1 MSIQAIKGV
10 KDILPEDMPAWQH
23 LEATA
28 RALFEDYGFSEIR
41 VPIFEYTEL
50 FARSIGASTDI
61 VEKEMYTFEDRDGR
75 KITLRPEGTAGVVRA
90 FVEHTMYADRALA
103 KLYYLGPMFR
113 HERPQKGRYRQF
125 YQIGVEALG
134 TDHPH
139 VDIEVLAMLH
149 SLFVRLGIAGL
160 GLQINSLGDGA
171 CRGMYRDAL
180 KQYLKAKLPALC
192 SDCQRRY
199 ETNPLRVLDCKVDAD
214 KFGDSPVMLDY
225 LCESCKAHFET
236 VETGLK
242 TLGIPFAVNPR
253 LVRGLDY
260 YTRTTFELVM
270 GHAGAQN
277 TVAAG
282 GRYDGLVKEIG
293 GPATPGIGF
302 ALGVE
307 RAVSLMNTGAI
318 LASKPSVYIAA
329 LGGGAVALVMPV
341 INELRQSG
349 VRVDTDYSGASLKSQ
364 MKKADKSGSGHTLI
378 IGEQEITNGKAILRN
393 MQTKEQ
399 VEVSIGNIVEALM
412 SKFPGRR
419 RPRAG

>member
-10 KDILPEDMPAWQH
+10 KDILPSDVSVWQH

-28 RALFEDYGFSEIR
+28 RRLFEDYGFSEIR

-50 FARSIGASTDI
+50 FARSIGVSTDI
-61 VEKEMYTFEDRDGR
+61 VEKEMYTFQDRDGK

-90 FVEHTMYADRALA
+90 FIEHKMYADSQLT

-125 YQIGVEALG
+125 YQIGIEALG
-134 TDHPH
+134 IDHPH

-149 SLFVRLGIAGL
+149 SLFTRLNVAGL
-160 GLQINSLGDGA
+160 SLQINSLGDGA
-171 CRGMYRDAL
+171 CRGVYRDAL
-180 KQYLKAKLPALC
+180 KKYLKGKLPALC
-192 SDCQRRY
+192 ADCQRRY

-225 LCESCKAHFET
+225 LCDPCRQHFKI
-236 VETGLK
+236 VEAGLK
-242 TLGIPFAVNPR
+242 RLGVPFQINPR

-270 GHAGAQN
+270 DHAGAQN

-282 GRYDGLVKEIG
+282 GRYDGLVQEIG
-293 GPATPGIGF
+293 GPSTPGIGF

-307 RAVSLMNTGAI
+307 RTISLISTGAT
-318 LASKPSVYIAA
+318 AVPKPALFISA
-329 LGGGAVALVMPV
+329 LGDEAAARIMPT
-341 INELRQSG
+341 INELRLSG
-349 VRVDTDYSGASLKSQ
+349 IRVDTDYTGASLKSQ
-364 MKKADKSGSGHTLI
+364 MKKAGKSGAGHTLI
-378 IGEQEITNGKAILRN
+378 VGEQEIKTGKAILRN
-393 MQTKEQ
+393 MHTKDQKEI
-399 VEVSIGNIVEALM
+399 SLLNIVEELKT
-412 SKFPGRR
+412 KF
-419 RPRAG
+419 AGHR

>member
-10 KDILPEDMPAWQH
+10 KDVLPSDMPVWQY

-28 RALFEDYGFSEIR
+28 RKLFEDYGFAEIR
-41 VPIFEYTEL
+41 VPVFEYTEL

-90 FVEHTMYADRALA
+90 FIEHKLYADTQLT

-134 TDHPH
+134 LDHPH

-149 SLFVRLGIAGL
+149 ALFARLGISGL
-160 GLQINSLGDGA
+160 SLQINSLGDSE
-171 CRGMYRDAL
+171 CRGAYRDAL
-180 KQYLKAKLPALC
+180 KQYLSTKLPALC
-192 SDCQRRY
+192 ADCRRRY
-199 ETNPLRVLDCKVDAD
+199 ETNPLRILDCKVDAD
-214 KFGDSPVMLDY
+214 KFTDSPVMLDY
-225 LCESCKAHFET
+225 LCSPCKTHFET
-236 VETGLK
+236 VEQGLQK
-242 TLGIPFAVNPR
+242 LGIPFEVNKR

-270 GHAGAQN
+270 GRLGAQN

-307 RAVSLMNTGAI
+307 RAISLMDTGNVVFPRPA
-318 LASKPSVYIAA
+318 LFIAA
-329 LGGGAVALVMPV
+329 LGPDAVALVLPLV
-341 INELRQSG
+341 HHLKSSGLR
-349 VRVDTDYSGASLKSQ
+349 VETDYTGASLKSQ
-364 MKKADKSGSGHTLI
+364 MKKADKSGAGHTLI
-378 IGEQEITNGKAILRN
+378 IGEQEVKNGTAIFRN

-399 VEVSIGNIVEALM
+399 AEIPLVNIEEELKKRTALP
-412 SKFPGRR
+412 S
-419 RPRAG
+419 

>member
-10 KDILPEDMPAWQH
+10 KDVLPGDIHAWQH

-28 RALFEDYGFSEIR
+28 RALFEDYGFTEIR
-41 VPIFEYTEL
+41 VPVFEYTEL

-75 KITLRPEGTAGVVRA
+75 KITLRPEGTAGVVRS
-90 FVEHTMYADRALA
+90 FIEHKMYAASQLTR
-103 KLYYLGPMFR
+103 LYYMGPMFR

-134 TDHPH
+134 IDHPH

-149 SLFVRLGIAGL
+149 SLFKRLGIAGL
-160 GLQINSLGDGA
+160 TLQINSLGDSA
-171 CRGMYRDAL
+171 CREAYRHAL
-180 KQYLKAKLPALC
+180 KDYLAGKLSTLC
-192 SDCQRRY
+192 ADCQRRY

-214 KFGDSPVMLDY
+214 KFIDSPVMLDY
-225 LCESCKAHFET
+225 LCDPCKQHFET
-236 VETGLK
+236 VEQGLQK
-242 TLGIPFAVNPR
+242 LGIPFEVNKR

-270 GHAGAQN
+270 GHMGAQN

-293 GPATPGIGF
+293 GPETPGIGF

-307 RAVSLMNTGAI
+307 RAISLMDTSA
-318 LASKPSVYIAA
+318 LVPSRPTLFIAA
-329 LGGGAVALVMPV
+329 IGSEAVTFVLPLVHD
-341 INELRQSG
+341 LKSSG
-349 VRVDTDYSGASLKSQ
+349 IPVDTDYTGASLKSQ
-364 MKKADKSGSGHTLI
+364 MKKADKSGAPYTLI
-378 IGEQEITNGKAILRN
+378 IGDQEMQNGQAILRN

-399 VEVSIGNIVEALM
+399 ADIALAAIGEELKKRLNQR
-412 SKFPGRR
+412 S
-419 RPRAG
+419 

>member
-1 MSIQAIKGV
+1 MAIQAIKGV
-10 KDILPEDMPAWQH
+10 KDIVPTDMPVWQFI
-23 LEATA
+23 EATA
-28 RALFEDYGFSEIR
+28 RALFEDFGFSEIR

-50 FARSIGASTDI
+50 FARSIGTSTDI

-90 FVEHTMYADRALA
+90 FIEHKLYADSPLA

-149 SLFVRLGIAGL
+149 TLFGRLGITGL
-160 GLQINSLGDGA
+160 SLQINSLGDGV
-171 CRGMYRDAL
+171 CRGAYRDAL
-180 KQYLKAKLPALC
+180 KTYLKEKLPDLC
-192 SDCQRRY
+192 ADCRRRY
-199 ETNPLRVLDCKVDAD
+199 DTNPLRVLDCKVDAD
-214 KFGDSPVMLDY
+214 KFVDSPVMLDY
-225 LCESCKAHFET
+225 LCGPCTSHFQAVES
-236 VETGLK
+236 GLK
-242 TLGIPFAVNPR
+242 KLGIPFEVNPR

-270 GHAGAQN
+270 GHLGAQN

-302 ALGVE
+302 AIGVE
-307 RAVSLMNTGAI
+307 RAVSLINAGAI
-318 LASKPSVYIAA
+318 KPRKPSVFIAA
-329 LGGGAVALVMPV
+329 LGEEAVALVMPV
-341 INELRQSG
+341 INGLRLSG
-349 VRVDTDYSGASLKSQ
+349 VSVDTDYTGASLKSQ
-364 MKKADKSGSGHTLI
+364 MKKADKSGADHTLI
-378 IGEQEITNGKAILRN
+378 IGDQEIKNGKAILRD

-399 VEVSIGNIVEALM
+399 LELSLLGLEEELKQRFGRAL
-412 SKFPGRR
+412 
-419 RPRAG
+419 

>member
-10 KDILPEDMPAWQH
+10 KDVLPQDMPVWQY

-28 RALFEDYGFSEIR
+28 RKLFEDYGFTEIR
-41 VPIFEYTEL
+41 VPVFEYTEL

-90 FVEHTMYADRALA
+90 FIEHKLYADAQLT

-134 TDHPH
+134 LDHPH

-149 SLFVRLGIAGL
+149 TLFARLGISGL
-160 GLQINSLGDGA
+160 SLQINSLGDSE
-171 CRGMYRDAL
+171 CRGAYRDAL
-180 KQYLKAKLPALC
+180 KQYLTAKLPTLC
-192 SDCQRRY
+192 ADCQRRY

-214 KFGDSPVMLDY
+214 KFTDSPVMLDY
-225 LCESCKAHFET
+225 LCDPCKSHFET
-236 VETGLK
+236 VEQGLK
-242 TLGIPFAVNPR
+242 TLGIPFEVNKR

-270 GHAGAQN
+270 GHLGAQN

-307 RAVSLMNTGAI
+307 RAISLMDTGRVVFPRPA
-318 LASKPSVYIAA
+318 LFIAA
-329 LGGGAVALVMPV
+329 LGPDAVALVLPIIHRLKSSGIPV
-341 INELRQSG
+341 EM
-349 VRVDTDYSGASLKSQ
+349 DYMGASLKSQ
-364 MKKADKSGSGHTLI
+364 MKKADKSGAGHTLI
-378 IGEQEITNGKAILRN
+378 IGEQEMKSGMAVLRN

-399 VEVSIGNIVEALM
+399 EEIALRNIEEELKKRTA
-412 SKFPGRR
+412 
-419 RPRAG
+419 RPL

>member
-10 KDILPEDMPAWQH
+10 KDVLPGDMTAWHYLED
-23 LEATA
+23 TA
-28 RALFEDYGFSEIR
+28 RRLFEDYGFAEVR

-61 VEKEMYTFEDRDGR
+61 VEKEMYTFEDRDGK

-90 FVEHTMYADRALA
+90 FVEHKMYVDSQLT

-134 TDHPH
+134 LDHPL
-139 VDIEVLAMLH
+139 VDIEVLVMLH
-149 SLFVRLGIAGL
+149 TLFIRLGINNL
-160 GLQINSLGDGA
+160 SLQINSLGDGA
-171 CRGMYRDAL
+171 CRGAYRDAL
-180 KQYLKAKLPALC
+180 KKYLYAKLPTLC
-192 SDCQRRY
+192 ADCQRRY

-225 LCESCKAHFET
+225 LCEPCKAHFKT
-236 VETGLK
+236 VESGLTK
-242 TLGIPFAVNPR
+242 LGVPYEVNPR

-270 GHAGAQN
+270 GHMGAQN

-307 RAVSLMNTGAI
+307 RAVSLMDTTTLQPARPHLFI
-318 LASKPSVYIAA
+318 SA
-329 LGGGAVALVMPV
+329 LGDAAVNFVLPL
-341 INELRQSG
+341 IHSLRSSG
-349 VRVDTDYSGASLKSQ
+349 IRVETDYTGASLKSQ
-364 MKKADKSGSGHTLI
+364 MKKADKSGAGHTLI
-378 IGEQEITNGKAILRN
+378 IGEEELKNEKAVLRN

-399 VEVSIGNIVEALM
+399 VDVSLANVVGELKAKL
-412 SKFPGRR
+412 S
-419 RPRAG
+419 

>member
-1 MSIQAIKGV
+1 MTIQAIKGV
-10 KDILPEDMPAWQH
+10 KDILPEDMPAWRH

-28 RALFEDYGFSEIR
+28 SRIFEDFGFSEIR

-50 FARSIGASTDI
+50 FARSIGATTDI

-90 FVEHTMYADRALA
+90 FVEHKMYADSALT
-103 KLYYLGPMFR
+103 KLSYRGPMFR

-125 YQIGVEALG
+125 HQIGVEALG
-134 TDHPH
+134 IDHPH

-149 SLFVRLGIAGL
+149 RLYAALGITGL
-160 GLQINSLGDGA
+160 TLQVNSLGDST
-171 CRGMYRDAL
+171 CRGAYRDTL
-180 KQYLKAKLPALC
+180 KQYLKDKLPSLC
-192 SDCQRRY
+192 GDCQRRY

-214 KFGDSPVMLDY
+214 KFGDSPVMLDH
-225 LCESCKAHFET
+225 LCDPCKDHFKI
-236 VETGLK
+236 VEDGLRQ
-242 TLGIPFAVNPR
+242 LGIPFAVNPR

-270 GHAGAQN
+270 GHLGAQN

-307 RAVSLMNTGAI
+307 RTISLMDTAGLRAP
-318 LASKPSVYIAA
+318 LPLLYIAA
-329 LGGGAVALVMPV
+329 LGSEAVALALPV
-341 INELRQSG
+341 VHALKSDGI
-349 VRVDTDYSGASLKSQ
+349 RVETDYLGASLKSQ
-364 MKKADKSGSGHTLI
+364 MKKADKYGAGYTLI
-378 IGEQEITNGKAILRN
+378 IGEQEIQSATAILRN

-399 VEVSIGNIVEALM
+399 FTLPFPTIVEEL
-412 SKFPGRR
+412 KTKLR
-419 RPRAG
+419 

>member
-10 KDILPEDMPAWQH
+10 KDILPGEIAAWHH

-28 RALFEDYGFSEIR
+28 RKLFEDYGFSEIR
-41 VPIFEYTEL
+41 IPVFEYTEL

-75 KITLRPEGTAGVVRA
+75 KVTLRPEGTAGVVRA
-90 FVEHTMYADRALA
+90 FVEHKLYAESQLS

-134 TDHPH
+134 IDHPH
-139 VDIEVLAMLH
+139 VDIEILTMLH
-149 SLFVRLGIAGL
+149 ALFARLGIKGL
-160 GLQINSLGDGA
+160 SLQINSLGDSA
-171 CRGMYRDAL
+171 CRGTYRDAL
-180 KQYLKAKLPALC
+180 RKYLESKLPTLC
-192 SDCQRRY
+192 ADCRRRY

-225 LCESCKAHFET
+225 LCEPCKVHFRT
-236 VETGLK
+236 VEEGLK
-242 TLGIPFAVNPR
+242 KLGVPFEVNPR

-270 GHAGAQN
+270 GHMGAQN

-282 GRYDGLVKEIG
+282 GRYDGLVQEIG

-307 RAVSLMNTGAI
+307 RAVSLMD
-318 LASKPSVYIAA
+318 AA
-329 LGGGAVALVMPV
+329 AHQPGRPHLFISSLGEGAVNFVLPL
-341 INELRQSG
+341 IHTLRSSG
-349 VRVDTDYSGASLKSQ
+349 VRVETDYTGASLKSQ
-364 MKKADKSGSGHTLI
+364 MKKADKSGAHYTLI
-378 IGEQEITNGKAILRN
+378 IGDQEISQGAAVLRD

-399 VEVSIGNIVEALM
+399 VNVALANLGDALK
-412 SKFPGRR
+412 SKLVGRR
-419 RPRAG
+419 

>member
-10 KDILPEDMPAWQH
+10 KDILPQDMPVWQY

-28 RALFEDYGFSEIR
+28 RKLFEDYGFSEIR
-41 VPIFEYTEL
+41 VPVFEYTEL

-90 FVEHTMYADRALA
+90 FIEHKLYADAQLT

-134 TDHPH
+134 LDHPH

-149 SLFVRLGIAGL
+149 TLFSRLGIGGL
-160 GLQINSLGDGA
+160 SLQINSLGDSE
-171 CRGMYRDAL
+171 CRGAYRDAL
-180 KQYLKAKLPALC
+180 KQYLSAKLPALC
-192 SDCQRRY
+192 ADCRRRY

-214 KFGDSPVMLDY
+214 KFTDSPVMLDY
-225 LCESCKAHFET
+225 LCGPCKSHFET
-236 VETGLK
+236 VEQGLR
-242 TLGIPFAVNPR
+242 TLGIPFEVNKR

-270 GHAGAQN
+270 GHMGAQN

-307 RAVSLMNTGAI
+307 RAISLMDTGNVVFPRPA
-318 LASKPSVYIAA
+318 LFIAA
-329 LGGGAVALVMPV
+329 LGPDAVALALPLVHHLKSSGIPV
-341 INELRQSG
+341 E
-349 VRVDTDYSGASLKSQ
+349 TDYTGASLKSQ
-364 MKKADKSGSGHTLI
+364 MKKADKSGAGHTLI
-378 IGEQEITNGKAILRN
+378 IGEQEMKSGTAVLRN

-399 VEVSIGNIVEALM
+399 TEITLKNIEEELKKRTM
-412 SKFPGRR
+412 RTS
-419 RPRAG
+419 

>member
-10 KDILPEDMPAWQH
+10 KDILPADIPAWQYI
-23 LEATA
+23 EATA
-28 RALFEDYGFSEIR
+28 RRLFEDYGFSEIR
-41 VPIFEYTEL
+41 VPVFEYTEL

-61 VEKEMYTFEDRDGR
+61 VEKEMYTFEDRDR
-75 KITLRPEGTAGVVRA
+75 KKITLRPEGTAGVVRA
-90 FVEHTMYADRALA
+90 FIEHKLHAESQLV

-149 SLFVRLGIAGL
+149 ALFARLGITGL
-160 GLQINSLGDGA
+160 TLQVNSLGDGA
-171 CRGMYRDAL
+171 CRGAYREAL
-180 KQYLKAKLPALC
+180 KTYLSGKLPALC
-192 SDCQRRY
+192 ADCKRRY

-214 KFGDSPVMLDY
+214 KFADSPVMLDH
-225 LCESCKAHFET
+225 LCGPCKAHFDT
-236 VETGLK
+236 VEKGLEK
-242 TLGIPFAVNPR
+242 LGIPFEVNPR

-270 GHAGAQN
+270 GHLGAQN

-282 GRYDGLVKEIG
+282 GRYDGLVEEIG
-293 GPATPGIGF
+293 GPPTPGIGF

-307 RAVSLMNTGAI
+307 RAISLLDTKELRAPRPA
-318 LASKPSVYIAA
+318 LFIAA
-329 LGGGAVALVMPV
+329 LGSEAASFALPL
-341 INELRQSG
+341 IHGLKSSG
-349 VRVDTDYSGASLKSQ
+349 VRAETDYAGGSLKSQ
-364 MKKADKSGSGHTLI
+364 MKKADRSGARYTLI
-378 IGEQEITNGKAILRN
+378 IGEQEMKEGKAVLRN

-399 VEVSIGNIVEALM
+399 VPVALADILEELKAKL
-412 SKFPGRR
+412 S
-419 RPRAG
+419 